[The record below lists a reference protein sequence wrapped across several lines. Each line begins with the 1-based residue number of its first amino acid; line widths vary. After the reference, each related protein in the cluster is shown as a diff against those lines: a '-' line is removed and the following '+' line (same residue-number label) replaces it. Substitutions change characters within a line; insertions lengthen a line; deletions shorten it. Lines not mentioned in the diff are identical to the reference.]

1 MKISR
6 LIIPGRG
13 EACLFRVGV
22 TLFVLMATC
31 VRGEVLGVDVV
42 LSAALEHS
50 YARRMAAQSVSAA
63 EAREAQASARGRP
76 SLEVSA
82 RASQY
87 SGLEEAA
94 LGAFIVPEIDQRYG
108 VFATVTQPV
117 YTGGRISGQRDAE
130 LFARQAASAEQTA
143 ATAGAALETLTS
155 YWAWSR
161 AFQAVEAARAS
172 VDRMQALYSDLR
184 HQFDAGLVTDNDLL
198 STEVELERARLRQD
212 AARRQLQLARVQ
224 LAFLVGHSI
233 SPEASPEVALTL
245 AAQDLPDE
253 ATLIATA
260 FSQRAERVS
269 CEADVASASARVQ
282 VSRAERRP
290 TVNARVG
297 YEYANPNQLFFPPD
311 DAWNDD
317 AYAGVE
323 VSWRVWDSGLTRGRV
338 AESVAQQRQ
347 AELKRD
353 QVDEEIAL
361 QVRSARIRLQEA
373 VDRRVVTVRAQDSAR
388 RNVEAATSLWK
399 NGMARQSEVLEA
411 QARLADADAEVV
423 NAVADVAVGQ
433 ATLAFSCGTLVK

>member
-1 MKISR
+1 
-6 LIIPGRG
+6 
-13 EACLFRVGV
+13 
-22 TLFVLMATC
+22 
-31 VRGEVLGVDVV
+31 
-42 LSAALEHS
+42 
-50 YARRMAAQSVSAA
+50 
-63 EAREAQASARGRP
+63 
-76 SLEVSA
+76 
-82 RASQY
+82 
-87 SGLEEAA
+87 
-94 LGAFIVPEIDQRYG
+94 
-108 VFATVTQPV
+108 
-117 YTGGRISGQRDAE
+117 
-130 LFARQAASAEQTA
+130 
-143 ATAGAALETLTS
+143 
-155 YWAWSR
+155 
-161 AFQAVEAARAS
+161 
-172 VDRMQALYSDLR
+172 
-184 HQFDAGLVTDNDLL
+184 
-198 STEVELERARLRQD
+198 
-212 AARRQLQLARVQ
+212 
-224 LAFLVGHSI
+224 
-233 SPEASPEVALTL
+233 LTL